1 MSEDRFRRDDPARTE
16 PIRDFQNVFQGSSP
30 GAGADPGMEP
40 PDWLG
45 MGTSYDPSGSQD
57 PGSQDS
63 GYDPRRF
70 QDFATQGVRRG
81 YELLREQMERGQ
93 QYSEQVWGSSMP
105 GSAGSFPD
113 LRSIFEQTL
122 YFYTDAVLRWAD
134 PFLPRRPPQEGPVS
148 SIPVYVVSSRPTRPL
163 VKLFPGALGPFEAL
177 PLWAQDRAK
186 PPIQE
191 LRFFRERGGGLA
203 LAIRIDDNQPAD
215 LYQGVISTRRSGQ
228 PAGVVSV
235 QILLR

>member
-1 MSEDRFRRDDPARTE
+1 MSEQRYKRHDPERTE
-16 PIRDFQNVFQGSSP
+16 PIRDFQNVFQDSAPSG
-30 GAGADPGMEP
+30 GMDTGMEP

-45 MGTSYDPSGSQD
+45 MEAGYDSAGD
-57 PGSQDS
+57 PEP

-70 QDFATQGVRRG
+70 QDFATQGARRG

-93 QYSEQVWGSSMP
+93 QYSEQVWGSAMP
-105 GSAGSFPD
+105 GSAGAFPD

-134 PFLPRRPPQEGPVS
+134 PFLPRRSSQGGSASSLPVH
-148 SIPVYVVSSRPTRPL
+148 VVSSRPTRPS

-191 LRFFRERGGGLA
+191 LRFFREQSGGLA
-203 LAIRIDDNQPAD
+203 LAIRIDDNQPVD
-215 LYQGVISTRRSGQ
+215 LYQGVITTRGGSQ